1 MFEGSL
7 YIVVNRDIESV
18 ESFLTEFREA
28 SYQSLDLRHHIRLGL
43 FPFCCILELDTVHA
57 RSKLNELRT
66 LDVEMSDVKF
76 SPDDFGNIELTPEEM
91 VVIFPF
97 IEE

>member
-1 MFEGSL
+1 M
-7 YIVVNRDIESV
+7 D
-18 ESFLTEFREA
+18 EA
-28 SYQSLDLRHHIRLGL
+28 Y
-43 FPFCCILELDTVHA
+43 
-57 RSKLNELRT
+57 SKLNELRD